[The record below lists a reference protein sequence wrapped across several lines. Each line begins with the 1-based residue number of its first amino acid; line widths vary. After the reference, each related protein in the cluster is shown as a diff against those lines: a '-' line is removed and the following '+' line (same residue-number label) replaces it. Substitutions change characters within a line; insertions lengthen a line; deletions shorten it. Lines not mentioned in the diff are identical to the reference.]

1 LPNILDVSTT
11 GVKHCLNDTIA
22 CRLITENE
30 LLGLDL
36 PDARLSRRAHD
47 ILFHML
53 EAPAF
58 PIRRQQVT
66 AADTKACYR
75 FHEGGR
81 VTGEDILLPHR
92 HATIRRFEGRKRV
105 LAIQDTTAVS
115 LPGLTA
121 ATGLGPITS
130 SQSSRGYLVHTTFAV
145 DPDDR
150 EPLGILAQQVWVR
163 GWEQKKRT
171 ESCEERKKRKS
182 ESDHWP
188 EGQREVARLLGR
200 WQQADGT
207 WTPTPAEKPKIIAVF
222 DREGDIFEAMEE
234 CRSLGHGFVIRAIR
248 NRRLQEKGNEGEAL
262 YAFDEVRKA
271 PILGQYLIKVPR
283 RPGTPERTASMEV
296 RAKSVSVLPPKNR
309 GRKGDP
315 LTITVLCARE
325 VDPPE
330 GVEPLEWW
338 LLTDQEVNCL
348 DRATD
353 VVNIYTCRWI
363 IEEFHMGLKTGAGI
377 EDRQF
382 ESFEVHSLHLGFA
395 SIVAWALLM
404 LRHIAR
410 RPEEAP
416 ADEILTEPQIIILK
430 SVDPRLPARPTA
442 RQALRAIAGLG
453 GFMGRKGD
461 GEPGWRTLTRG
472 YYTLLLME
480 KGFLLARMPECDS
493 GSSAPIPQETP

>member
-1 LPNILDVSTT
+1 VSIS
-11 GVKHCLNDTIA
+11 GVKHCLNDTIDYRSIA
-22 CRLITENE
+22 ENE
-30 LLGLDL
+30 LLGLEL
-36 PDARLSRRAHD
+36 PDARLSHRAHD

-53 EAPAF
+53 EAPAL

-66 AADTKACYR
+66 TADTKACYR
-75 FHEGGR
+75 FYEGGR
-81 VTGEDILLPHR
+81 VTGEDILLPHQR
-92 HATIRRFEGRKRV
+92 ATVRRFEGRKRA

-130 SQSSRGYLVHTTFAV
+130 SQSSRGYLVHTTFSV
-145 DPDDR
+145 DPDNR

-163 GWEQKKRT
+163 GWEQKRRT
-171 ESCEERKKRKS
+171 ESCEQRKKRKS
-182 ESDHWP
+182 EADHWP

-200 WQQADGT
+200 QQHADGK
-207 WTPTPAEKPKIIAVF
+207 WTPIPAEMPKIIAVF

-248 NRRLQEKGNEGEAL
+248 NRRLREKGNEGEAL

-271 PILGQYLIKVPR
+271 PILGQYPITVPR
-283 RPGTPERTASMEV
+283 RPGTRERTASMEV
-296 RAKSVSVLPPKNR
+296 RAKSVGVLPPKNR

-325 VDPPE
+325 VDPPDN
-330 GVEPLEWW
+330 VEPLEWW
-338 LLTDQEVNCL
+338 LLTDQEVNSL
-348 DRATD
+348 DQATD
-353 VVNIYTCRWI
+353 VVNTYTCRWI
-363 IEEFHMGLKTGAGI
+363 IEEFHMGLKTGVGV

-395 SIVAWALLM
+395 SIAAWALLV

-410 RPEEAP
+410 RPEEVP
-416 ADEILTEPQIIILK
+416 ADEILTDTQVVILK
-430 SVDPRLPARPTA
+430 SVDPRLPARPTV

-461 GEPGWRTLTRG
+461 GEPGWRTLTLG
-472 YYTLLLME
+472 YQTLLLME
-480 KGFLLARMPECDS
+480 RGFRLARMPESDP
-493 GSSAPIPQETP
+493 GSSASIP